1 MCDIKFKRRCF
12 CNSLSSLFVH
22 ASWLSLRHF
31 FARSSKKTFQA
42 LKHVHYVSF
51 WSFWHCCQSELRSR
65 KKSKSILTFGEKHE
79 ILTLRIFKFD
89 LFCTHKNCHD
99 SSWIDQFSSIFKY
112 ALSHFTK
119 RNSSRC
125 FFSLYYLL
133 NIFSFIFL
141 PRSRQGRWR
150 SEVFLALEIWYLH
163 WSLLLT
169 RAEYFSEP
177 NKLKASARFT
187 FILFECRLSVKS
199 LINSPHT
206 ALKAFYLSFEFQFT
220 YDLTDAA
227 IRAHDECIRISP
239 LNCRQKPKISCRLR
253 EKREEKLLMSN
264 TNTHSRRGRFHI
276 FFSLGDFRN
285 GGKFESMKHDFSF
298 FFKGEISFV
307 FLFYRLKNWLTRFAT
322 HPHRRALEFKL
333 FRHFT
338 AWALA
343 EASTDSNRLLFT
355 ATQQEI
361 KNSFS
366 YCSGGLSKSAR
377 RATAHDWWGDIRLG
391 NSGSIHS
398 FGKQF
403 WGVR

>member
-1 MCDIKFKRRCF
+1 MQFPFIAF
-12 CNSLSSLFVH
+12 CARKLAEPSTLFCAIEQKNLSSFETC
-22 ASWLSLRHF
+22 SLCEL
-31 FARSSKKTFQA
+31 
-42 LKHVHYVSF
+42 LK
-51 WSFWHCCQSELRSR
+51 L
-65 KKSKSILTFGEKHE
+65 
-79 ILTLRIFKFD
+79 LTLLSVGIEKSE
-89 LFCTHKNCHD
+89 KNRNQYWRLGKSTRYSLCGFLNLIYFAHIKIVTTAVELINFLQ
-99 SSWIDQFSSIFKY
+99 SLNY

-206 ALKAFYLSFEFQFT
+206 GLKAFSLSFEFQFT
-220 YDLTDAA
+220 YDLTNAA

-239 LNCRQKPKISCRLR
+239 LNCRQKPRISYRLR

-298 FFKGEISFV
+298 FFKSEISFV

-322 HPHRRALEFKL
+322 HPHRHALEFKL

-391 NSGSIHS
+391 KSGSIHS